1 VRALEYSENLKS
13 EDKTAIIN
21 TDNRMTSDS
30 LKNSK
35 IYKFHIDEIRRKLTE
50 MGKANGKI

>member
-1 VRALEYSENLKS
+1 MRALEYSENLKS